1 MTARERKRVC
11 RRLRI
16 RVDGVVQGV
25 GFRPFVAVEAARLGL
40 TGVVGND
47 TRGVFV
53 EAEGDDLALAALLRA
68 LHLGPPRASVESV
81 RALRVPLARD
91 EGFRVVPSSSTGAHE
106 ALVPVDTAPC
116 DDCLAE
122 MRDPAD

>member
-40 TGVVGND
+40 TGLVGND
-47 TRGVFV
+47 TSGVFV
-53 EAEGDDLALAALLRA
+53 EAEGDDLALAELLRA
-68 LHLGPPRASVESV
+68 LRVGPPRASVESV
-81 RALRVPLARD
+81 RARRLPVVCD
-91 EGFRVVPSSSTGAHE
+91 EGFRVVPSSSEGA
-106 ALVPVDTAPC
+106 
-116 DDCLAE
+116 
-122 MRDPAD
+122 RG